1 MRNCKRGDL
10 EVTYNQLSCYH
21 EHPSPL
27 PQRHPILSSATLG
40 FFQRLRVL
48 ITVPPIPCS
57 FLSTLSD
64 FFNIHLSSLPFSFQ
78 RNHSPKDYGHKPKTA
93 WPAPLSS
100 TAWPRAP
107 LPRSLQRY
115 SAVMYEMQSH
125 LLRFSLPVV
134 GCAVDPDGRCFPPHR
149 PSPCTRRN
157 VPGDSGHRADRAA
170 DGGPCGAHREGPPTA
185 RWP

>member
-1 MRNCKRGDL
+1 MSWWLLPIAGPS
-10 EVTYNQLSCYH
+10 VLS
-21 EHPSPL
+21 L
-27 PQRHPILSSATLG
+27 KSS
-40 FFQRLRVL
+40 F
-48 ITVPPIPCS
+48 
-57 FLSTLSD
+57 FLSTQ
-64 FFNIHLSSLPFSFQ
+64 SFTE
-78 RNHSPKDYGHKPKTA
+78 GLGTHKPKTA

-125 LLRFSLPVV
+125 LLGFSLPVV
-134 GCAVDPDGRCFPPHR
+134 GCAVDPDGRCFPAHR

>member
-1 MRNCKRGDL
+1 MCVCDPTASSHLIICNPGILPKAQRSNHCPPNTL
-10 EVTYNQLSCYH
+10 LFPF
-21 EHPSPL
+21 HPLRFLQHSPL
-27 PQRHPILSSATLG
+27 KSS
-40 FFQRLRVL
+40 F
-48 ITVPPIPCS
+48 
-57 FLSTLSD
+57 FLSTQ
-64 FFNIHLSSLPFSFQ
+64 SFAEGL
-78 RNHSPKDYGHKPKTA
+78 RTHKPKTA

-125 LLRFSLPVV
+125 LLGFSLPVV